1 MGVQKMKSGAHFE
14 IKKRDGVSAKTLKS
28 WRHKY
33 KKVSF
38 SLEGV
43 VVFGS
48 KQLFEFYGQKTLS
61 NLTIQYYLFIS
72 RFSVATLTKI

>member
-1 MGVQKMKSGAHFE
+1 MKSGTHFE
-14 IKKRDGVSAKTLKS
+14 IKKRDEVSAKKQKS

-33 KKVSF
+33 KKALF
-38 SLEGV
+38 SLERV

-72 RFSVATLTKI
+72 RFGVATLTKM